1 MVRPKCRGLI
11 AGLCLLLCSGASAAS
26 ANDGA
31 GCNEMRLLWQH
42 RDAAGVRLQLISEA
56 KQQIDVAYFIFE
68 DDLTGLAG
76 LWYLREAAR
85 RGVEVRLVVDGQWNG
100 LSRSLMHHLIAEG
113 IQVRCYHP
121 FDLHRPLRLYRRMHD
136 KLLIV
141 DREHLVTGG
150 RNIDDAYFGIGE
162 RTYIDT
168 DVYLNG
174 PVAAE
179 AAGYFERLWGSDR
192 VEPPGKFL
200 VTARSV
206 EAAKQLLDHLGDL
219 VQTYPEE
226 LRAMLNDWRTEQV
239 FVDDARFLY
248 DPIGED
254 RKDPGIRA
262 DLLDLVRET
271 REEIVIVSPY
281 LILTPG
287 SRKLLE
293 IGLARGVKVRIL
305 TNSLLS
311 TDNLFAQAGYLS
323 MRKRLVGMGV
333 ELWEYLGPE
342 SLHAKVAVIDG
353 QTTVIGSYNLDPRSE
368 RLNTEVA
375 VVLRNPELAALVR
388 SRMDALLARAQRV
401 DLSHKLKARESGL
414 SFWGKVKLQM
424 IRLVL
429 PLIFNQL

>member
-1 MVRPKCRGLI
+1 MNKKC
-11 AGLCLLLCSGASAAS
+11 AWAFAVLCWLTLDLAAS
-26 ANDGA
+26 TGES
-31 GCNEMRLLWQH
+31 GCHEMRLLWRH
-42 RDAAGVRLQLISEA
+42 RDAAGVRLELVQEA
-56 KQQIDVAYFIFE
+56 REQIDVAYFIFE
-68 DDLTGLAG
+68 DDLSGMAG

-85 RGVEVRLVVDGQWNG
+85 RGVQVRLLVDGQWNG

-141 DREHLVTGG
+141 DRQHLVTGG
-150 RNIDDAYFGIGE
+150 RNIEDAYFGVGDK
-162 RTYIDT
+162 TYIDM
-168 DVYLNG
+168 DIHLRG
-174 PVAAE
+174 RVAEE
-179 AAGYFERLWGSDR
+179 AAGYFDRLWLSDR
-192 VEPPGKFL
+192 VEPPGFFR
-200 VTARSV
+200 VSARST
-206 EAAKQLLDHLGDL
+206 EKAKVLLDQLGAL
-219 VQTYPEE
+219 VQTFPEE
-226 LRAMLNDWRTEQV
+226 IAALLNGWRSEPV

-248 DPIGED
+248 DPVGED

-287 SRKLLE
+287 TRKLLE
-293 IGLARGVKVRIL
+293 VGLARGVKVRIL
-305 TNSLLS
+305 TNSLQS

-342 SLHAKVAVIDG
+342 SLHAKAAVIDG
-353 QTTVIGSYNLDPRSE
+353 HTTVIGSYNLDPRSE

-388 SRMDALLARAQRV
+388 SRMDGLLANAQEV
-401 DLSHKLKARESGL
+401 DLSHKLKTRESGL
-414 SFWGKVKLQM
+414 PFWGKVKLQM
-424 IRLVL
+424 IRLIL